1 MNVRRHWQCAATAR
15 IVFQGKFYPCGRT
28 CARNDL
34 ELRFKPVKRGCAQI
48 YFCGRFNFI
57 NKLPSFLLVERRYT
71 IGTKPHRRQSQ
82 QVKKGYSQRQSKDLA
97 TSCPSTPPRR
107 PNPRGHPARA
117 TTEDEDRSIV
127 AAAVVIP
134 SRGGP
139 CSGRFTLGSPSE
151 KSWPTRATSLCVKKG
166 GAAAVRHFPRLGTS
180 RVLRRVNILHQ
191 TGPACACMAIAK
203 HTVRLLSRLLLLSY
217 AVYYI

>member
-127 AAAVVIP
+127 AAAVVKGRTLQWTLHTRQ
-134 SRGGP
+134 SVGEELAYKSHFSLRQKRRRG
-139 CSGRFTLGSPSE
+139 CGSPFPKIGDESGF
-151 KSWPTRATSLCVKKG
+151 KTSQHSPPDRTSVCVYGDRKAHGEASVK
-166 GAAAVRHFPRLGTS
+166 AVTS
-180 RVLRRVNILHQ
+180 FICSSPLQ
-191 TGPACACMAIAK
+191 
-203 HTVRLLSRLLLLSY
+203 
-217 AVYYI
+217 